1 MSKLDVEKHISFES
15 FLNYMKCEMTE
26 NEYGTLS
33 EISDEIASK
42 KPSMDFIKAYK
53 DLSIKYPTKTIRCK
67 IDNFIK
73 DAESNVEN
81 WAAPIP
87 LELHPRTLICTHR
100 LKFYQNMISFP
111 NKEAYF
117 DRKMCF
123 LFNCRKAL
131 ISRGFAVSY

>member
-1 MSKLDVEKHISFES
+1 
-15 FLNYMKCEMTE
+15 MTG

-87 LELHPRTLICTHR
+87 FDLHPRTLICTHR
-100 LKFYQNMISFP
+100 LKFYQYTISFP

-117 DRKMCF
+117 DRIICF
-123 LFNCRKAL
+123 LFRFRKAL
-131 ISRGFAVSY
+131 ISRDFSILQHKVTCPGVVSGSQVQICV

>member
-1 MSKLDVEKHISFES
+1 
-15 FLNYMKCEMTE
+15 MKCEMTG

-33 EISDEIASK
+33 EIFDEIASK

-53 DLSIKYPTKTIRCK
+53 DLSIKYPTETIRCK

-87 LELHPRTLICTHR
+87 LELHPR
-100 LKFYQNMISFP
+100 
-111 NKEAYF
+111 
-117 DRKMCF
+117 
-123 LFNCRKAL
+123 
-131 ISRGFAVSY
+131 V